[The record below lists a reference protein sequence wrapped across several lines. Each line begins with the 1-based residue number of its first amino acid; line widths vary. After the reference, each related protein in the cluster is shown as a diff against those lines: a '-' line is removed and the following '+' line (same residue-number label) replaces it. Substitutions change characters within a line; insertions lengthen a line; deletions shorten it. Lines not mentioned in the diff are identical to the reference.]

1 VAEMVTVYHAV
12 RFERFGQM
20 GGLERNSGVARGLR
34 ESFAHTEW

>member
-1 VAEMVTVYHAV
+1 MVTVYHAV

-34 ESFAHTEW
+34 ELCTYRMVISI